1 MAAVSERELGYYRYA
16 HRLMLGVAGLHF
28 LVCMGMAAAN
38 DTWGLLLWVGLP
50 AVLVPWWVSHYYP
63 ADLVSRMAMALGFM
77 ALTGLVIQQ
86 SGGDLEAHFSFFVM
100 LAALVVY
107 CDWRP
112 LVLATGAILVHHIL
126 FLLLQPLGLGIVV
139 FNDGRTLFGG
149 RSVWGHALIVCAETA
164 VVAFVA
170 MRLKAMLL
178 DSYKVSDAV
187 LRIADG
193 QLDTLLDPA
202 EVRTSSMLTAIDTM
216 QKRLVRMV
224 SELQHARALAEDAAA
239 AKSMFLANMSHEI
252 RTPMN
257 AIIGLSHLASRTEL
271 TVRQRDY
278 IAKIERSGQ
287 HLLGIL
293 NDILDFSKAEAG
305 KLEIEHAPFE
315 LDSALQ
321 NVVNLI
327 AEKASAKGLEL
338 ICEVGAN
345 VPPHL
350 LGDPLRLGQILI
362 NYANNAIKFTEHGEI
377 HIAVR
382 RVDRLA
388 TDSDAEL
395 VLRFEVRDT
404 GIGLTPEQIDR
415 LFQSFSQADS
425 STTRKFGG
433 TGLGLA
439 ISKSLAELMGGQ
451 VGVDST
457 PGKGSVF
464 WFTAR
469 LGCGLQQRRTL
480 VPSID
485 VRGMR
490 VLVVDDNP
498 HACTVLVD
506 MLDSIGFKVLAVE
519 SGTQAIQAV
528 RDAAAAR
535 QHFDVVMMD
544 WQMPGMDG
552 LEAARQIRALGLE
565 RPPQQVMVTAY
576 GREEMVRGA
585 ETAGLHDVLLKPVN
599 PSLLFDTMMRVVG
612 ASAGAGQVLSM
623 PVVHAVPE
631 LPDAVYQ
638 RLQLLRGARV
648 LLVEDNALNQQV
660 ATELLEDAGFV
671 VDVAVDGQQALDRV
685 QAQRYDI
692 VLMDMQMPV
701 MDGTTATRH
710 IRRDTAYRDL
720 PIVAMTANAMQ
731 ADRDLCLAAGMNG
744 FVTKPIEP
752 NALWLALTQWIVPRP
767 GLGDEA
773 PRAPRTVF
781 ASVDAPPE
789 PGEALPAHIEGVDMV
804 AGMRRMGGKMPL
816 YLSMLRKFKATQLP
830 AWEALCQAVAS
841 GDLTS
846 AERLAH
852 TLKGLAG
859 NIGATPLQ
867 GTSGL
872 LETALRDRVAPA
884 TLQPLLQQAQTQLLN
899 LVVVLDQ
906 ALPDRRA
913 EVPAAPAAPVDRA
926 EMRALL
932 EQLEG
937 YLQADDADA
946 LAVLVQHGPALRG
959 VLGADFSALEAAVA
973 GFSFEEARAVL
984 ARVRQPDGNVD
995 FQK

>member
-1 MAAVSERELGYYRYA
+1 MGEMSGRELGYYSYA
-16 HRLMLGVAGLHF
+16 HRLMLGVAGVHF
-28 LVCMGMAAAN
+28 LVCLGFAFATN
-38 DTWGLLLWVGLP
+38 TWGLLLCVGVP
-50 AVLVPWWVSHYYP
+50 AVLVPWWISYYYP

-77 ALTGLVIQQ
+77 ALTGLVVQQ

-112 LVLATGAILVHHIL
+112 LVLATGAILLHHIV
-126 FLLLQPLGLGIVV
+126 FLLLQPLGFGIVV
-139 FNDGRTLFGG
+139 FNDGRTLLGG
-149 RSVWGHALIVCAETA
+149 RSVWGHALVVCAETG

-170 MRLKAMLL
+170 IRLKAMLL
-178 DSYKVSDAV
+178 DSYKVSDTV

-193 QLDTLLDPA
+193 QLDGLLDPT
-202 EVRTSSMLTAIDTM
+202 EVRKSSMLTAIDTM
-216 QKRLVRMV
+216 QKRLVQMV
-224 SELQHARALAEDAAA
+224 ADLRQARALAEDAAA
-239 AKSMFLANMSHEI
+239 AKSLFLANMSHEI

-271 TVRQRDY
+271 SPRQRDY
-278 IAKIERSGQ
+278 INKIERSGQ

-305 KLEIEHAPFE
+305 KLEVEHAPFE

-327 AEKASAKGLEL
+327 SEKASAKGLEL
-338 ICEVGAN
+338 ICEVDAN
-345 VPPHL
+345 VPPQL

-362 NYANNAIKFTEHGEI
+362 NYANNAIKFTERGEI
-377 HIAVR
+377 HIVVR

-388 TDSDAEL
+388 IDEDADL
-395 VLRFEVRDT
+395 MLRFEVRDT
-404 GIGLTPEQIDR
+404 GIGLTLEQINR

-451 VGVDST
+451 VGVDSV
-457 PGKGSVF
+457 PGQGSVF

-469 LGCGLQQRRTL
+469 LGHGLQQRRNL

-485 VRGMR
+485 VRGLR

-506 MLDSIGFKVLAVE
+506 MLDSIGFNVQAVD
-519 SGTQAIQAV
+519 SGAQAIRAV
-528 RDAAAAR
+528 RDAAMAQQDFA
-535 QHFDVVMMD
+535 VVMMD

-552 LEAARQIRALGLE
+552 LEAARHIHALGLA
-565 RPPQQVMVTAY
+565 RPPKQIMVTAY
-576 GREEMVRGA
+576 GREDVVRGA
-585 ETAGLHDVLLKPVN
+585 DTSGMQDVLLKPVN

-612 ASAGAGQVLSM
+612 ASSSGALPHSVLAG
-623 PVVHAVPE
+623 PT
-631 LPDAVYQ
+631 LPDEAY
-638 RLQLLRGARV
+638 LGMYALRGARV

-671 VDVAVDGQQALDRV
+671 VDIAGDGQQALDRV
-685 QAQRYDI
+685 QAQRFDI

-701 MDGTTATRH
+701 MDGVTATQH
-710 IRRDTAYRDL
+710 IRADAKHRDL

-731 ADRDLCLAAGMNG
+731 ADRDRCLAVGMNG
-744 FVTKPIEP
+744 FITKPIEP
-752 NALWLALTQWIVPRP
+752 QALWLTLAQWIAPRE
-767 GLGDEA
+767 GLGPDS

-781 ASVDAPPE
+781 ASMDGPPE
-789 PGEALPAHIEGVDMV
+789 PSEALPVRIEGVDTV
-804 AGMRRMGGKMPL
+804 AGLRHMGGKTPL
-816 YLSMLRKFKATQLP
+816 YLSMLRKFKTIQPPVWKILR
-830 AWEALCQAVAS
+830 QAVINE
-841 GDLTS
+841 DLAH

-867 GTSGL
+867 EAAGV
-872 LETALRDRVAPA
+872 LEAALRDRAPHT
-884 TLQPLLQQAQTQLLN
+884 TLEPLLEQTEQHLQH
-899 LVVVLDQ
+899 LVAVLDH

-913 EVPAAPAAPVDRA
+913 EPSAASVDQA
-926 EMRALL
+926 EARRLL
-932 EQLEG
+932 RQLEA
-937 YLQADDADA
+937 YLEADDADA
-946 LAVLVQHGPALRG
+946 LAVMAQHGPTFLR
-959 VLGADFSALEAAVA
+959 VLGPDYAALEAAIA
-973 GFSFEEARAVL
+973 NFSFEEARALL
-984 ARVRQPDGNVD
+984 ARVQHLAL
-995 FQK
+995 

>member
-28 LVCMGMAAAN
+28 LACMGMAAAT
-38 DTWGLLLWVGLP
+38 DTWGLLLWVGVP
-50 AVLVPWWVSHYYP
+50 AVLVPWWISHYYP

-126 FLLLQPLGLGIVV
+126 FLLLQPLGWGIVV
-139 FNDGRTLFGG
+139 FNDGRTLLGG

-202 EVRTSSMLTAIDTM
+202 EVRKSSMLTAIDTM

-224 SELQHARALAEDAAA
+224 SELQHARAMAEDAAE

-271 TVRQRDY
+271 SARQRDY
-278 IAKIERSGQ
+278 ISKIERSGQ

-362 NYANNAIKFTEHGEI
+362 NYANNAIKFTEQGEI

-388 TDSDAEL
+388 TDTDAEL

-404 GIGLTPEQIDR
+404 GIGLTPEQISR
-415 LFQSFSQADS
+415 LFQSFSQADN

-451 VGVDST
+451 VGVDSV

-498 HACTVLVD
+498 HACTVLAD

-519 SGTQAIQAV
+519 SGAQAIQAV
-528 RDAAAAR
+528 RDAATAR

-576 GREEMVRGA
+576 GREDMVRGA
-585 ETAGLHDVLLKPVN
+585 ETAGLQDVLLKPVN

-612 ASAGAGQVLSM
+612 AGIGAGQVLSI
-623 PVVHAVPE
+623 PVVPE

-638 RLQLLRGARV
+638 RLQALRGARV

-671 VDVAVDGQQALDRV
+671 VDVAGDGQQAIDRV

-701 MDGTTATRH
+701 MDGVTATRH
-710 IRRDTAYRDL
+710 IRLDATYRDL

-731 ADRDLCLAAGMNG
+731 ADRDHCLAAGMNG

-752 NALWLALTQWIVPRP
+752 NALWQALTQWIAPRP
-767 GLGDEA
+767 GLGDAA

-781 ASVDAPPE
+781 ASADVPAE
-789 PGEALPAHIEGVDMV
+789 PGEALPAHIEGVDTV
-804 AGMRRMGGKMPL
+804 AGLRRMGGKAPL
-816 YLSMLRKFKATQLP
+816 YLSMLRKFKATQIP
-830 AWEALCQAVAS
+830 AWEALCEAVAK
-841 GDLTS
+841 GDLAN

-859 NIGATPLQ
+859 NIGATSLQ
-867 GTSGL
+867 EVGGV
-872 LETALRDRVAPA
+872 LETALREHAAPA
-884 TLQPLLQQAQTQLLN
+884 TLQPLQQQAQAQLRH
-899 LVVVLDQ
+899 LVAALDQ
-906 ALPDRRA
+906 ALPERRA
-913 EVPAAPAAPVDRA
+913 EPAAASAVPLDRT
-926 EMRALL
+926 EVHTLL
-932 EQLEG
+932 GQLEG
-937 YLQADDADA
+937 YLEADDADA
-946 LAVLVQHGPALRG
+946 LAVLAQHGPALRG

-984 ARVRQPDGNVD
+984 ARVRYPVVE
-995 FQK
+995 

>member
-28 LVCMGMAAAN
+28 LVCMGMAAAT
-38 DTWGLLLWVGLP
+38 DTWGLLLWVGVP
-50 AVLVPWWVSHYYP
+50 AVLVPWWISHYFP
-63 ADLVSRMAMALGFM
+63 TELVSRMAMALGFM

-112 LVLATGAILVHHIL
+112 LVLATGAILVHHSL
-126 FLLLQPLGLGIVV
+126 FLLLQPLGWGIVV
-139 FNDGRTLFGG
+139 FNDGRTLLGG

-202 EVRTSSMLTAIDTM
+202 EVRNSTMLTAIDTM

-271 TVRQRDY
+271 SVRQRDY
-278 IAKIERSGQ
+278 ITKIERSGQ

-305 KLEIEHAPFE
+305 KLEIERAPFE

-327 AEKASAKGLEL
+327 AEKAGAKGLEL

-404 GIGLTPEQIDR
+404 GIGLTPEQIGR
-415 LFQSFSQADS
+415 LFQSFSQADN

-439 ISKSLAELMGGQ
+439 ISKSLAELMGGE
-451 VGVDST
+451 VGVDSV
-457 PGKGSVF
+457 PGQGSVF

-498 HACTVLVD
+498 HACTVLAD

-519 SGTQAIQAV
+519 SGAQAIQAV
-528 RDAAAAR
+528 RDAATAR
-535 QHFDVVMMD
+535 QDFDVVMMD

-612 ASAGAGQVLSM
+612 ANTGAGQTLSM
-623 PVVHAVPE
+623 PVVAE

-638 RLQLLRGARV
+638 RLQAVRGARV

-671 VDVAVDGQQALDRV
+671 VDVAGDGQQAVDRV
-685 QAQRYDI
+685 QSQRYDI

-701 MDGTTATRH
+701 MDGVTATRL
-710 IRRDTAYRDL
+710 IRSNAAYRDL

-731 ADRDLCLAAGMNG
+731 ADRDHCLAAGMNG

-752 NALWLALTQWIVPRP
+752 NALWQALTQWIAPRA
-767 GLGDEA
+767 GLGDAA

-781 ASVDAPPE
+781 ASADAPPE
-789 PGEALPAHIEGVDMV
+789 PMEVLPAHIEGVDTV
-804 AGMRRMGGKMPL
+804 AGLRRMGGKAPL
-816 YLSMLRKFKATQLP
+816 YLSMLRKFQATQLP
-830 AWEALCQAVAS
+830 AWEVLCQSVAQ
-841 GDLTS
+841 GDLAS
-846 AERLAH
+846 AERQAH

-867 GTSGL
+867 ESSGV
-872 LETALRDRVAPA
+872 LEAALRGRTA
-884 TLQPLLQQAQTQLLN
+884 TAALQPLLRQTQEQLLH
-899 LVVVLDQ
+899 LVGVLDQ
-906 ALPDRRA
+906 ALPERRMEPPAPPGDRA
-913 EVPAAPAAPVDRA
+913 EVHT
-926 EMRALL
+926 LL
-932 EQLEG
+932 GQLEG

-946 LAVLVQHGPALRG
+946 LAVLAQHGPALRG

-984 ARVRQPDGNVD
+984 ARVRQPAV
-995 FQK
+995 K

>member
-1 MAAVSERELGYYRYA
+1 MGAVSERELGYYRYA
-16 HRLMLGVAGLHF
+16 HRLMLGVAGVHF
-28 LVCMGMAAAN
+28 LVCLGFAFAT
-38 DTWGLLLWVGLP
+38 DTWGLLLWVGVP
-50 AVLVPWWVSHYYP
+50 AVLVPWWISYNYS

-112 LVLATGAILVHHIL
+112 LVLATGAILLHHIV
-126 FLLLQPLGLGIVV
+126 FLLLQPLGWGVVV
-139 FNDGRTLFGG
+139 FNDGRTLLGG
-149 RSVWGHALIVCAETA
+149 RSVWGHALIVCAETG
-164 VVAFVA
+164 VVAFIA

-202 EVRTSSMLTAIDTM
+202 EVRKSSMLTAFDTM
-216 QKRLVRMV
+216 QKRLVHMV
-224 SELQHARALAEDAAA
+224 AELQQARALAEGAVE

-271 TVRQRDY
+271 SPRQRDY
-278 IAKIERSGQ
+278 IGKIERSGQ

-305 KLEIEHAPFE
+305 KLEIEHTPFE

-362 NYANNAIKFTEHGEI
+362 NYANNAIKFTEQGEI

-382 RVDRLA
+382 RIDRLA
-388 TDSDAEL
+388 TDSDADL
-395 VLRFEVRDT
+395 MLRFEVRDT
-404 GIGLTPEQIDR
+404 GIGLTPEQVNR

-451 VGVDST
+451 VGVESV
-457 PGKGSVF
+457 PGQGSVF

-469 LGCGLQQRRTL
+469 LGFGLQQRRTL

-485 VRGMR
+485 VRGLR

-506 MLDSIGFKVLAVE
+506 MLDSIGFGVRAVD
-519 SGTQAIQAV
+519 SGALAIQAV
-528 RDAAAAR
+528 MEAATV
-535 QHFDVVMMD
+535 QQDFDVVMMD

-552 LEAARQIRALGLE
+552 LEAARQIHAQGLA
-565 RPPQQVMVTAY
+565 RPPQQIMVTAY
-576 GREEMVRGA
+576 GREDVLRGA
-585 ETAGLHDVLLKPVN
+585 ETSGMQDVLLKPVN

-612 ASAGAGQVLSM
+612 ASPGGA
-623 PVVHAVPE
+623 
-631 LPDAVYQ
+631 LPHSLLAATPPPDEAYLG
-638 RLQLLRGARV
+638 LQTLRGARV

-671 VDVAVDGQQALDRV
+671 VDVAGDGQQAVDQV
-685 QAQRYDI
+685 QAQRFDI

-701 MDGTTATRH
+701 MDGVTATQRIRDDARH
-710 IRRDTAYRDL
+710 RDL

-731 ADRDLCLAAGMNG
+731 ADRDRCLAVGMNG
-744 FVTKPIEP
+744 FITKPIEP
-752 NALWLALTQWIVPRP
+752 QALWLALAQWIVPRE
-767 GLGDEA
+767 GLGQE
-773 PRAPRTVF
+773 PSRAPRTVF
-781 ASVDAPPE
+781 ASTDAPTE
-789 PGEALPAHIEGVDMV
+789 PSKALPAHIEGVDTV
-804 AGMRRMGGKMPL
+804 AGLRRMGGKTPL
-816 YLSMLRKFKATQLP
+816 YLSMLRKFKAIQPP
-830 AWEALCQAVAS
+830 AWATLRQAVATE
-841 GDLTS
+841 DLAH

-867 GTSGL
+867 EAAGV
-872 LETALRDRVAPA
+872 LETALRDRAPHA
-884 TLQPLLQQAQTQLLN
+884 TLEPLLLQTEQHLQH
-899 LVVVLDQ
+899 LVVVLGQ

-913 EVPAAPAAPVDRA
+913 EPPAAPVDQA
-926 EMRALL
+926 EVRTLL
-932 EQLEG
+932 RQLEA
-937 YLQADDADA
+937 YLEADDADA
-946 LAVLVQHGPALRG
+946 LAVLAQHGPALRG
-959 VLGADFSALEAAVA
+959 VLGADYAALEAAVA
-973 GFSFEEARAVL
+973 DFSFEEARAVL
-984 ARVRQPDGNVD
+984 ARMP
-995 FQK
+995 

>member
-1 MAAVSERELGYYRYA
+1 MSERELGYYRYA
-16 HRLMLGVAGLHF
+16 HRLMLDVAGVHF
-28 LVCMGMAAAN
+28 LACLGFAYAT
-38 DTWGLLLWVGLP
+38 DTWGLLLWVGVP
-50 AVLVPWWVSHYYP
+50 AVLVPWWISYYYP

-112 LVLATGAILVHHIL
+112 LVLATVAILLHHIV

-139 FNDGRTLFGG
+139 FNDGRTLLGG
-149 RSVWGHALIVCAETA
+149 RSVWVHALIVCAETG
-164 VVAFVA
+164 VVVFVA

-202 EVRTSSMLTAIDTM
+202 EVRKSSMLTAIDTM
-216 QKRLVRMV
+216 QKRLLRMV
-224 SELQHARALAEDAAA
+224 TELQQARALAEDAAA
-239 AKSMFLANMSHEI
+239 AKSLFLANMSHEI

-271 TVRQRDY
+271 SPRQRDY
-278 IAKIERSGQ
+278 IGKIERSGQ

-305 KLEIEHAPFE
+305 KLEIERAPFE

-362 NYANNAIKFTEHGEI
+362 NYANNAIKFTERGEI

-388 TDSDAEL
+388 TDSDAD
-395 VLRFEVRDT
+395 VMLRFEVRDT
-404 GIGLTPEQIDR
+404 GIGLTPEQINR

-439 ISKSLAELMGGQ
+439 ISKSLAELMGGE
-451 VGVDST
+451 VGVDSV

-485 VRGMR
+485 VRGLR

-506 MLDSIGFKVLAVE
+506 MLDSIGFKVQAVDSGALA
-519 SGTQAIQAV
+519 IKAV
-528 RDAAAAR
+528 RDAATI
-535 QHFDVVMMD
+535 QQDFDVVMMD

-552 LEAARQIRALGLE
+552 LEAARHIRALGLA
-565 RPPQQVMVTAY
+565 RPPQQIMVTAY
-576 GREEMVRGA
+576 GREDVLRGA
-585 ETAGLHDVLLKPVN
+585 ETAGLQDVLLKPVN
-599 PSLLFDTMMRVVG
+599 LSLLFDTMMRVVG
-612 ASAGAGQVLSM
+612 GSPGGALPHSVLAD
-623 PVVHAVPE
+623 PT
-631 LPDAVYQ
+631 LPDEALLG
-638 RLQLLRGARV
+638 LQALRGARV

-671 VDVAVDGQQALDRV
+671 VNVAGDGQQAVDQV
-685 QAQRYDI
+685 QALCFDI

-701 MDGTTATRH
+701 MDGVTATQH
-710 IRRDTAYRDL
+710 IRADARQRDL

-731 ADRDLCLAAGMNG
+731 ADRDRCLAAGMNG
-744 FVTKPIEP
+744 FITKPIEP
-752 NALWLALTQWIVPRP
+752 QALWLALAQWIVPRE
-767 GLGDEA
+767 GLGQQP
-773 PRAPRTVF
+773 PRAARTVF
-781 ASVDAPPE
+781 ASTDGPPE
-789 PGEALPAHIEGVDMV
+789 PSEAVPTHIDGVDTV
-804 AGMRRMGGKMPL
+804 AGLRRMGGKTPL
-816 YLSMLRKFKATQLP
+816 YLSMLRKFKATQP
-830 AWEALCQAVAS
+830 SAWDTLRQAVVS
-841 GDLTS
+841 EDLAH

-867 GTSGL
+867 HTAGA
-872 LETALRDRVAPA
+872 LETALRDRAPR
-884 TLQPLLQQAQTQLLN
+884 TSLEPLLLQTEQHLQQ
-899 LVVVLDQ
+899 LVVDLGQ

-913 EVPAAPAAPVDRA
+913 EPPAAPVDPTGART
-926 EMRALL
+926 LL
-932 EQLEG
+932 RQLEA
-937 YLQADDADA
+937 YLEADDADA
-946 LAVLVQHGPALRG
+946 LAVLAQHGPALRG
-959 VLGADFSALEAAVA
+959 VLGADYAALETAVA
-973 GFSFEEARAVL
+973 DFSFEEARAVL
-984 ARVRQPDGNVD
+984 ARVQYPAV
-995 FQK
+995 

>member
-1 MAAVSERELGYYRYA
+1 MADRELDFYRDA
-16 HRLMLGVAGLHF
+16 HRLMLGVAGLHW
-28 LVCMGMAAAN
+28 LVCAVFAFYTG
-38 DTWGLLLWVGLP
+38 TWGLLFWVGLP
-50 AVLVPWWVSHYYP
+50 AVLVPWWISQRYP
-63 ADLVSRMAMALGFM
+63 VDLVSRMAMALGFM
-77 ALTGLVIQQ
+77 VLTGLVIQQ

-112 LVLATGAILVHHIL
+112 LVLATAAILLHHVV
-126 FLLLQPLGLGIVV
+126 FLLLQPLGVGVVV
-139 FNDGRTLFGG
+139 FNDGRSLFVG
-149 RSVWGHALIVCAETA
+149 RSVWVHGVYVCTETA
-164 VVAFVA
+164 IVAFVA
-170 MRLKAMLL
+170 MRLRAMLL
-178 DSYKVSDAV
+178 ASYTASDTV
-187 LRIADG
+187 LRIAEG
-193 QLDTLLDPA
+193 QLDTPLDPA
-202 EVRTSSMLTAIDTM
+202 DVRKSSMLAAIATM
-216 QKRLVRMV
+216 QQRLADMV
-224 SELQHARALAEDAAA
+224 GELRLARAKAEEAAE

-257 AIIGLSHLASRTEL
+257 AIIGLSHLASRTDL
-271 TVRQRDY
+271 TPRQRDY
-278 IAKIERSGQ
+278 IGKIERSGQ

-305 KLEIEHAPFE
+305 KLEVEHAPFA
-315 LDSALQ
+315 LDAALQ

-404 GIGLTPEQIDR
+404 GIGLSPEQVSR

-425 STTRKFGG
+425 TTTRKFGG

-451 VGVDST
+451 VGVDSV
-457 PGKGSVF
+457 PGQGSVF

-485 VRGMR
+485 VRGLR

-498 HACTVLVD
+498 HAATVLVD
-506 MLDSIGFKVLAVE
+506 MLGSIGFQVLAVD
-519 SGTQAIQAV
+519 SGAQAIKAV
-528 RDAAAAR
+528 RDAAIAL
-535 QHFDVVMMD
+535 QNFDVVMMD

-552 LEAARQIRALGLE
+552 LEAARHIRALGLV
-565 RPPQQVMVTAY
+565 RPPQQIMVTAY
-576 GREEMVRGA
+576 GREDVLRGA

-612 ASAGAGQVLSM
+612 ATPEEPLPGSM
-623 PVVHAVPE
+623 PYAPVVPAP
-631 LPDAVYQ
+631 PDATYQ
-638 RLQLLRGARV
+638 RLQALRGARV
-648 LLVEDNALNQQV
+648 LLVEDNTLNQQV
-660 ATELLEDAGFV
+660 ATELLEDAGFA
-671 VDVAVDGQQALDRV
+671 VDVAENGQQAVDRV
-685 QAQRYDI
+685 QAQRFDI

-701 MDGTTATRH
+701 MDGVTATRC
-710 IRRDTAYRDL
+710 IRADAAHRDL

-731 ADRDLCLAAGMNG
+731 SDRDRCLDAGMNG
-744 FVTKPIEP
+744 FVSKPIEP
-752 NALWLALTQWIVPRP
+752 SALWRALAQWIVPRE
-767 GLGDEA
+767 GLGQDL

-781 ASVDAPPE
+781 VLGDAPSGPAE
-789 PGEALPAHIEGVDMV
+789 SLPVGIEGVDMV
-804 AGMRRMGGKMPL
+804 AGLRRMGGKAPL

-830 AWEALCQAVAS
+830 AWQSLRHALDA
-841 GDLTS
+841 GDLAT

-859 NIGATPLQ
+859 NIAAIPLQ
-867 GTSGL
+867 EASGA
-872 LETALRDRVAPA
+872 LETALRDQVPDA
-884 TLQPLLQQAQTQLLN
+884 TLQPLLQAAERLLLR
-899 LVVVLDQ
+899 LVEVLDQ

-913 EVPAAPAAPVDRA
+913 EPAAVSVDRV
-926 EMRALL
+926 ALQTL
-932 EQLEG
+932 LRQLEA
-937 YLQADDADA
+937 YLEADDADA
-946 LAVLVQHGPALRG
+946 LAVLSAHGPVLRAA
-959 VLGADFSALEAAVA
+959 LGADYATLEAAVA

-984 ARVRQPDGNVD
+984 ARVRHTMPE
-995 FQK
+995 